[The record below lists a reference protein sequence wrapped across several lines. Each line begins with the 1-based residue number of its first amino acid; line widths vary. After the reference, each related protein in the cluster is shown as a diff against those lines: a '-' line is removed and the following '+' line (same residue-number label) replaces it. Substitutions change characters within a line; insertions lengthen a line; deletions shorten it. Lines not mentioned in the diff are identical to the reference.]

1 MVSAADHLRN
11 RGLTSARGVGLP
23 PEHDRD
29 RPHRMTVHPGPRS
42 RESEPDSSP
51 SASDAGPRI
60 VLGTKAGLPVVT
72 LAGPVDRQ
80 LIVDRADPMLQH
92 LILEH
97 DGPIVIDVSGV
108 DAVNG
113 ALLGLL
119 LRANRRLAWRNRQL
133 IIACSH
139 PENSRRLQIA
149 GLDELATLVES
160 V

>member
-1 MVSAADHLRN
+1 
-11 RGLTSARGVGLP
+11 
-23 PEHDRD
+23 
-29 RPHRMTVHPGPRS
+29 MTMHPGPRS
-42 RESEPDSSP
+42 RESDPDSSP
-51 SASDAGPRI
+51 SSSDAGPQA

-80 LIVDRADPMLQH
+80 LIVERADPMLQH

-119 LRANRRLAWRNRQL
+119 LRANRRLAWRNRTL
-133 IIACSH
+133 IIACSD
-139 PENSRRLQIA
+139 PEHSRRLRIA

>member
-1 MVSAADHLRN
+1 MVSAADNPRQG
-11 RGLTSARGVGLP
+11 GLTSARGAGLTL
-23 PEHDRD
+23 EHDRD
-29 RPHRMTVHPGPRS
+29 RPHRMTMHPGPRCGG
-42 RESEPDSSP
+42 SEPDSWP
-51 SASDAGPRI
+51 SAPDAGPRI
-60 VLGTKAGLPVVT
+60 VLGTKAGVPVVT

-80 LIVDRADPMLQH
+80 LIVERADPMLQH

-97 DGPIVIDVSGV
+97 DGPIVIDVSEV

-139 PENSRRLQIA
+139 PENSRRLRIA